1 MIYGA
6 PCNKHPELNG
16 KRYNSGHCVACK
28 KASNRNWEQ
37 RNADAVREN
46 GRTRMERWRDADTS
60 RKVLGAEKALD
71 YYYRD
76 LETNREK
83 ARLRRLEWYVK
94 NPDRAIFAARVRRD
108 RIAQQMPSW
117 ADRKAINEIYR
128 KAKELNLTVD
138 HVVPLRGK
146 LVSGLHVESNLNLV
160 SRSENSS
167 KSNSFSIQ

>member
-1 MIYGA
+1 MIYGT
-6 PCNKHPELNG
+6 PCEKHPELNG

-28 KASNRNWEQ
+28 KANNRNWEQ
-37 RNADAVREN
+37 RNVVVVREN
-46 GRTRMERWRDADTS
+46 ARIRMERWRDADPS
-60 RKVLGAEKALD
+60 RKAVGAEKALE

-83 ARLRRLEWYVK
+83 ARLRRLEWYAK

-108 RIAQQMPSW
+108 KIAQQMPSW

-128 KAKELNLTVD
+128 KARELGLTVD
-138 HVVPLRGK
+138 HVIPLRNP
-146 LVSGLHVESNLNLV
+146 LVSGLHVESNLSLV
-160 SRSENSS
+160 SRSENCS